1 MLVFFFHI
9 FFPPHVLWSCV
20 CVNIANRCSH
30 LFHFVLL
37 LYFFKPTELKRF
49 CCFPF
54 WSLLKDANWKA
65 SQEGGGELYWFPIHS
80 SNLFIRDLCYHT
92 PINQN
97 PGMVEAPGNQFVVEW
112 ILQQQAPLIARS
124 NKLKPFRALG
134 SVRGILTIEFPSL
147 YNVKPG
153 SYPGYTSLSIGPEER
168 VRCVDLMLRLL
179 WISAKSSWLESGQ
192 VHRVESSTVEM
203 DSFCGN
209 VLYQEKL
216 TLHIVENMV
225 TAEQNLIFQYYF
237 SFQ

>member
-1 MLVFFFHI
+1 MNWSVFAVFH
-9 FFPPHVLWSCV
+9 FD
-20 CVNIANRCSH
+20 RCSRMQIEK
-30 LFHFVLL
+30 L
-37 LYFFKPTELKRF
+37 
-49 CCFPF
+49 
-54 WSLLKDANWKA
+54 
-65 SQEGGGELYWFPIHS
+65 SQKGGGELYWFPIHS

-97 PGMVEAPGNQFVVEW
+97 PGVVEAPGNQFVVEW
-112 ILQQQAPLIARS
+112 ILQQQAPVIARS
-124 NKLKPFRALG
+124 NKLKPFRTPG
-134 SVRGILTIEFPSL
+134 CVRGILTIEFPSL
-147 YNVKPG
+147 NNVKPG
-153 SYPGYTSLSIGPEER
+153 SYPGYTSLSIGPEEM

-179 WISAKSSWLESGQ
+179 WISAKLSWLESGQ

-209 VLYQEKL
+209 ALYQEKL